1 MEYSSNVS
9 LPKIPFF
16 SKFTRMKSVPIT
28 LLTGYLGA
36 GKTTLLNYVLNNQQ
50 GYHVA
55 VIVNDIGEV
64 NIDQT
69 LIEKGGNITKEDS
82 GKVVPLSN
90 GCICCSLKT
99 DLIEQIA
106 ELLEMGKFDYIL
118 IEASGICEPIPIAQT
133 ISFAGSQL
141 QARDGRPLA
150 CHLDNIVA
158 VVDVL
163 RLADEFAGGEK
174 LLDEDLEEEDIAN
187 LLIQQIEFC
196 NTIILNKVDAL
207 SKHDLEHVK
216 AVVKAL
222 QPTAKMIETNYG
234 KVEMKDI
241 LDTKQFDF
249 NKVAESSTWAIKL
262 NEEGH
267 DNPST
272 GSGTDHDDDDH
283 DPSTGSG
290 TEEHHHHDHDEHDDP
305 STGSGTEEHHH
316 HDHDEH
322 EHHHDHDD
330 EDHSHCD
337 HEHGVCHCGH
347 HHDKDHPHGDEYGIS
362 TFVYEDHRPLNR
374 EKFEAFL
381 DDYPTSI
388 IRTKGLLWF
397 SDERSESYL
406 FEQAGK
412 QASAQNFGRWFAAES
427 EAEQKRILEE
437 NPQLQKI
444 WDEKYGDRII
454 RLVFIGQH
462 MDKKKIIQVM
472 NDCLDD

>member
-1 MEYSSNVS
+1 
-9 LPKIPFF
+9 
-16 SKFTRMKSVPIT
+16 MKSVPIT

-141 QARDGRPLA
+141 RSKDGRPLP

-174 LLDEDLEEEDIAN
+174 LLEEDLEEEDIAN

-196 NTIILNKVDAL
+196 NTIIMNKVDAL

-234 KVEMKDI
+234 KVDMKDI

-267 DNPST
+267 DNH
-272 GSGTDHDDDDH
+272 DDDDDDDH
-283 DPSTGSG
+283 D
-290 TEEHHHHDHDEHDDP
+290 EHEHHHHDHDD
-305 STGSGTEEHHH
+305 
-316 HDHDEH
+316 DHDEH

-362 TFVYEDHRPLNR
+362 TFVFEDHRPLNR

-388 IRTKGLLWF
+388 IRTKGLVWF

-427 EAEQKRILEE
+427 KAEQQRILAE

-472 NDCLDD
+472 KDCLDD

>member
-1 MEYSSNVS
+1 
-9 LPKIPFF
+9 
-16 SKFTRMKSVPIT
+16 MKSVPIT

-141 QARDGRPLA
+141 RSKDGRPLP

-267 DNPST
+267 D
-272 GSGTDHDDDDH
+272 DDDDDD

-290 TEEHHHHDHDEHDDP
+290 TGEHHHHDHDDP

-316 HDHDEH
+316 H
-322 EHHHDHDD
+322 HHDHDD
-330 EDHSHCD
+330 EEDHSHCD

-362 TFVYEDHRPLNR
+362 TFVFEDHRPLNR

-427 EAEQKRILEE
+427 EAEQKRLLAE

-472 NDCLDD
+472 KDCLDD

>member
-1 MEYSSNVS
+1 M
-9 LPKIPFF
+9 K
-16 SKFTRMKSVPIT
+16 KSVPIT

-36 GKTTLLNYVLNNQQ
+36 GKTTLLNFVLNNQQ

-99 DLIEQIA
+99 DLLEQIA
-106 ELLEMGKFDYIL
+106 ELLEMNKFDYIL

-133 ISFAGSQL
+133 ICMAGSQL
-141 QARDGRPLA
+141 RSRDGRPLP
-150 CHLDNIVA
+150 CHLDNIVS
-158 VVDVL
+158 VVDVA
-163 RLADEFAGGEK
+163 RLADEFAGGQK
-174 LLDEDLEEEDIAN
+174 LLDKDLEEEDIAN

-196 NTIILNKVDAL
+196 NTIVMNKVDSL
-207 SKHDLEHVK
+207 SKTDLEHVK
-216 AVVKAL
+216 AVVRAL
-222 QPTAKMIETNYG
+222 QPEAKMIETNYG

-249 NKVAESSTWAIKL
+249 EKVGNSAAWAKELMKETAPEDI
-262 NEEGH
+262 
-267 DNPST
+267 D
-272 GSGTDHDDDDH
+272 DDDDDH
-283 DPSTGSG
+283 DEHEHHHHDHDDPSTSSG
-290 TEEHHHHDHDEHDDP
+290 TEGHHHHHDHDEHD
-305 STGSGTEEHHH
+305 
-316 HDHDEH
+316 HDEH
-322 EHHHDHDD
+322 DHEH

-362 TFVYEDHRPLNR
+362 TFVFEDHRPLNR

-388 IRTKGLLWF
+388 IRTKGLIWF

-427 EAEQKRILEE
+427 EAEQKRILAE

-472 NDCLDD
+472 DDCLDV

>member
-1 MEYSSNVS
+1 
-9 LPKIPFF
+9 
-16 SKFTRMKSVPIT
+16 MKSVPIT

-141 QARDGRPLA
+141 RSKDGRPLP

-174 LLDEDLEEEDIAN
+174 LLDENLEEEDIAN

-207 SKHDLEHVK
+207 NKHDLEHVK

-234 KVEMKDI
+234 KVDMKDI

-267 DNPST
+267 DN
-272 GSGTDHDDDDH
+272 DDDDDH
-283 DPSTGSG
+283 D
-290 TEEHHHHDHDEHDDP
+290 EHEHHHHDHDDDHDEH
-305 STGSGTEEHHH
+305 EHHY

-362 TFVYEDHRPLNR
+362 TFVFEDHRPLNR

-427 EAEQKRILEE
+427 KAEQKRILAE

>member
-1 MEYSSNVS
+1 
-9 LPKIPFF
+9 
-16 SKFTRMKSVPIT
+16 MKSVPIT

-267 DNPST
+267 DN
-272 GSGTDHDDDDH
+272 DDDDDDH
-283 DPSTGSG
+283 
-290 TEEHHHHDHDEHDDP
+290 EEHHHHHDD
-305 STGSGTEEHHH
+305 
-316 HDHDEH
+316 DHDEH
-322 EHHHDHDD
+322 EHHHHHDHDD
-330 EDHSHCD
+330 DDDHDHDHEDHSHCD

-388 IRTKGLLWF
+388 IRTKGLIWF

-427 EAEQKRILEE
+427 EAEQKRILAE

-462 MDKKKIIQVM
+462 MEKKKIIQVM
-472 NDCLDD
+472 NDCLDE

>member
-1 MEYSSNVS
+1 
-9 LPKIPFF
+9 
-16 SKFTRMKSVPIT
+16 MKSVPIT

-141 QARDGRPLA
+141 RSKDGRPLP

-174 LLDEDLEEEDIAN
+174 LLDENLEEEDIAN

-234 KVEMKDI
+234 KVDMKDI

-267 DNPST
+267 DN
-272 GSGTDHDDDDH
+272 DDDD
-283 DPSTGSG
+283 
-290 TEEHHHHDHDEHDDP
+290 DD
-305 STGSGTEEHHH
+305 
-316 HDHDEH
+316 DHDEH
-322 EHHHDHDD
+322 EHHHHDHDD
-330 EDHSHCD
+330 DHDEHEHHHHDHEDHSHCD
-337 HEHGVCHCGH
+337 HEHGICHCGH

-388 IRTKGLLWF
+388 IRTKGLVWF

-427 EAEQKRILEE
+427 EAEQKRILAE

>member
-1 MEYSSNVS
+1 
-9 LPKIPFF
+9 
-16 SKFTRMKSVPIT
+16 MKSVPIT

-141 QARDGRPLA
+141 RSKDGRPLP

-267 DNPST
+267 DNHDDDEDDDHDEHEHHHH
-272 GSGTDHDDDDH
+272 DHDDDH
-283 DPSTGSG
+283 D
-290 TEEHHHHDHDEHDDP
+290 EHEHHHHDHDEHD
-305 STGSGTEEHHH
+305 
-316 HDHDEH
+316 HDHDE
-322 EHHHDHDD
+322 

-337 HEHGVCHCGH
+337 HEHGICHCGH

-388 IRTKGLLWF
+388 IRTKGLIWF

-427 EAEQKRILEE
+427 EAEQKRILAE

>member
-1 MEYSSNVS
+1 
-9 LPKIPFF
+9 
-16 SKFTRMKSVPIT
+16 MKSVPIT

-141 QARDGRPLA
+141 RSKDGRPLP

-174 LLDEDLEEEDIAN
+174 LLEEDLEEEDIAN

-196 NTIILNKVDAL
+196 NTIIMNKVDAL

-234 KVEMKDI
+234 KVDMKDI

-267 DNPST
+267 DN
-272 GSGTDHDDDDH
+272 HDDDDDDDH
-283 DPSTGSG
+283 G
-290 TEEHHHHDHDEHDDP
+290 EHEHHHHDHDD
-305 STGSGTEEHHH
+305 
-316 HDHDEH
+316 DHDEH

-362 TFVYEDHRPLNR
+362 TFVFEDHRPLNR

-388 IRTKGLLWF
+388 IRTKGLVWF

-412 QASAQNFGRWFAAES
+412 QASEQNFGRWFAAES
-427 EAEQKRILEE
+427 KAEQQRILAE

-472 NDCLDD
+472 KDCLDE

>member
-1 MEYSSNVS
+1 M
-9 LPKIPFF
+9 PKTPFF

-141 QARDGRPLA
+141 QSRDGKRLA

-174 LLDEDLEEEDIAN
+174 LLDDDLEEEDIAN

-207 SKHDLEHVK
+207 NKHDLEHVK

-267 DNPST
+267 DN
-272 GSGTDHDDDDH
+272 HDDDD
-283 DPSTGSG
+283 
-290 TEEHHHHDHDEHDDP
+290 DDP

-316 HDHDEH
+316 HHDDDHDEH
-322 EHHHDHDD
+322 EHHDHHDHDD
-330 EDHSHCD
+330 DHDHDHEDHSHCD

-362 TFVYEDHRPLNR
+362 TFVFEDHRPLNR

-388 IRTKGLLWF
+388 IRTKGLIWI

-427 EAEQKRILEE
+427 EAEQKRILAE

-462 MDKKKIIQVM
+462 MEKKKIIQVM

>member
-1 MEYSSNVS
+1 
-9 LPKIPFF
+9 
-16 SKFTRMKSVPIT
+16 MKSVPIT

-141 QARDGRPLA
+141 RSKDGRPLP

-174 LLDEDLEEEDIAN
+174 LLEEDLEEEDIAN

-196 NTIILNKVDAL
+196 NTIIMNKVDAL

-234 KVEMKDI
+234 KVDMKDI

-267 DNPST
+267 DN
-272 GSGTDHDDDDH
+272 DDDDDDDH
-283 DPSTGSG
+283 D
-290 TEEHHHHDHDEHDDP
+290 EHEHHHHDHDDDHDEH
-305 STGSGTEEHHH
+305 EHHH

-362 TFVYEDHRPLNR
+362 TFVFEDHRPLNR

-427 EAEQKRILEE
+427 KAEQQRILAE

>member
-1 MEYSSNVS
+1 
-9 LPKIPFF
+9 
-16 SKFTRMKSVPIT
+16 MKSVPIT

-141 QARDGRPLA
+141 RSKDGRPLP

-174 LLDEDLEEEDIAN
+174 LLEEDLEEEDIAN

-196 NTIILNKVDAL
+196 NTIIMNKVDAL

-234 KVEMKDI
+234 KVDMKDI

-267 DNPST
+267 DN
-272 GSGTDHDDDDH
+272 DDDDDDDH
-283 DPSTGSG
+283 D
-290 TEEHHHHDHDEHDDP
+290 
-305 STGSGTEEHHH
+305 
-316 HDHDEH
+316 EH
-322 EHHHDHDD
+322 EHHHHDHDD

-362 TFVYEDHRPLNR
+362 TFVFEDHRPLNR

-427 EAEQKRILEE
+427 KAEQQRILAE

-472 NDCLDD
+472 KDCLDD

>member
-1 MEYSSNVS
+1 M
-9 LPKIPFF
+9 PKIPFF

-222 QPTAKMIETNYG
+222 QPIAKMIETNYG

-267 DNPST
+267 DNSST
-272 GSGTDHDDDDH
+272 GSGTDHDDDDDDDH

-290 TEEHHHHDHDEHDDP
+290 TEEHHHHHDHDEHDHD
-305 STGSGTEEHHH
+305 GHDHDEHHHHHDEHDHDEHHHGHDEHDRDEHHHHHHDEHDRDEHHHHHHH
-316 HDHDEH
+316 HDHDG
-322 EHHHDHDD
+322 HDHDAD
-330 EDHSHCD
+330 EIFTAW
-337 HEHGVCHCGH
+337 G
-347 HHDKDHPHGDEYGIS
+347 
-362 TFVYEDHRPLNR
+362 R
-374 EKFEAFL
+374 ETGASLSRSRLESILAAL
-381 DDYPTSI
+381 DDETRFGTVLRAKGIVPSDDGSWLHFDYVPGEAE
-388 IRTKGLLWF
+388 IRTGPADITGRLCVIGSQLN
-397 SDERSESYL
+397 EAALEEL
-406 FEQAGK
+406 F
-412 QASAQNFGRWFAAES
+412 ASAAE
-427 EAEQKRILEE
+427 AR
-437 NPQLQKI
+437 
-444 WDEKYGDRII
+444 
-454 RLVFIGQH
+454 
-462 MDKKKIIQVM
+462 
-472 NDCLDD
+472 

>member
-1 MEYSSNVS
+1 
-9 LPKIPFF
+9 
-16 SKFTRMKSVPIT
+16 MKSVPIT

-141 QARDGRPLA
+141 RSKDGRPLP

-174 LLDEDLEEEDIAN
+174 LLDENLEEEDIAN

-196 NTIILNKVDAL
+196 NTIIMNKVDAL

-234 KVEMKDI
+234 KVDMKDI

-267 DNPST
+267 DN
-272 GSGTDHDDDDH
+272 DDDDDDDH
-283 DPSTGSG
+283 D
-290 TEEHHHHDHDEHDDP
+290 EHEHHHHDHDD
-305 STGSGTEEHHH
+305 
-316 HDHDEH
+316 DHDEH
-322 EHHHDHDD
+322 EHHHHDHEEHDHDD

-362 TFVYEDHRPLNR
+362 TFVFEDHRPLNR

-427 EAEQKRILEE
+427 KAEQQRILAE

-472 NDCLDD
+472 KDCLDD

>member
-1 MEYSSNVS
+1 
-9 LPKIPFF
+9 
-16 SKFTRMKSVPIT
+16 MKSVPIT

-141 QARDGRPLA
+141 RSKDGRPLP

-207 SKHDLEHVK
+207 NKHDLEHVK

-267 DNPST
+267 DN
-272 GSGTDHDDDDH
+272 HDDDDDDDEH
-283 DPSTGSG
+283 
-290 TEEHHHHDHDEHDDP
+290 EHHHHHDD
-305 STGSGTEEHHH
+305 
-316 HDHDEH
+316 DHDEH
-322 EHHHDHDD
+322 EHHHHHDHDD
-330 EDHSHCD
+330 DDDDDHDHDHEDHSHCD

-362 TFVYEDHRPLNR
+362 TFVFEDHRPLNR

-427 EAEQKRILEE
+427 EAEQKRILAE

-472 NDCLDD
+472 KDCLDD

>member
-1 MEYSSNVS
+1 
-9 LPKIPFF
+9 
-16 SKFTRMKSVPIT
+16 MKSVPIT

-141 QARDGRPLA
+141 RSKDGRPLP

-267 DNPST
+267 DN
-272 GSGTDHDDDDH
+272 HDDDEDDDH
-283 DPSTGSG
+283 D
-290 TEEHHHHDHDEHDDP
+290 EHEHHHHDHDDDHDEH
-305 STGSGTEEHHH
+305 EHHH

-322 EHHHDHDD
+322 EHHHGHDD
-330 EDHSHCD
+330 EDHSECD
-337 HEHGVCHCGH
+337 HEHGICHCGH

-388 IRTKGLLWF
+388 IRTKGLIWF

-427 EAEQKRILEE
+427 EAEQKRILAE

>member
-1 MEYSSNVS
+1 
-9 LPKIPFF
+9 
-16 SKFTRMKSVPIT
+16 MKSVPIT

-141 QARDGRPLA
+141 RSKDGRPLP

-267 DNPST
+267 DN
-272 GSGTDHDDDDH
+272 HDDDEDDDH
-283 DPSTGSG
+283 D
-290 TEEHHHHDHDEHDDP
+290 EHEHHHHDHDDDHDEH
-305 STGSGTEEHHH
+305 EHHH

-330 EDHSHCD
+330 EDHSECD
-337 HEHGVCHCGH
+337 HEHGICHCGH

-388 IRTKGLLWF
+388 IRTKGLIWF

-427 EAEQKRILEE
+427 EAEQKRILAE

-472 NDCLDD
+472 KDCLDD

>member
-1 MEYSSNVS
+1 LQDIKHRFSVD
-9 LPKIPFF
+9 LPKITFF
-16 SKFTRMKSVPIT
+16 SKFAHMKSVPIT

-55 VIVNDIGEV
+55 VIVNDIDEV

-141 QARDGRPLA
+141 QARDGSPLP

-174 LLDEDLEEEDIAN
+174 LLDENLEEEDIAN

-196 NTIILNKVDAL
+196 NTIILNKVDEL
-207 SKHDLEHVK
+207 KKNDLEHVK
-216 AVVKAL
+216 AVVRAL
-222 QPTAKMIETNYG
+222 QPEAKMIETNYG
-234 KVEMKDI
+234 KVDMKDI

-249 NKVAESSTWAIKL
+249 EKVGNSAAWAKEL
-262 NEEGH
+262 MKETSPE
-267 DNPST
+267 DE
-272 GSGTDHDDDDH
+272 DDDDNH

-290 TEEHHHHDHDEHDDP
+290 TEEHHHHDHDDDHDEH
-305 STGSGTEEHHH
+305 EHHH

-322 EHHHDHDD
+322 DHDHDD
-330 EDHSHCD
+330 EEDHSHCD

-381 DDYPTSI
+381 DDYPMSI

-412 QASAQNFGRWFAAES
+412 QASERNFGPWIASES
-427 EAEQKRILEE
+427 EAEQKRILRE
-437 NPQLQKI
+437 NPDLLKV

-462 MDKKKIIQVM
+462 MDKKAIIKVM

>member
-1 MEYSSNVS
+1 
-9 LPKIPFF
+9 
-16 SKFTRMKSVPIT
+16 MKSVPIT

-141 QARDGRPLA
+141 RSKDGRPLP

-234 KVEMKDI
+234 KVDMKDI

-267 DNPST
+267 DN
-272 GSGTDHDDDDH
+272 DDDDDDDH
-283 DPSTGSG
+283 D
-290 TEEHHHHDHDEHDDP
+290 EHEHHHHDHDD
-305 STGSGTEEHHH
+305 
-316 HDHDEH
+316 DHDEH
-322 EHHHDHDD
+322 DHDHDD

-362 TFVYEDHRPLNR
+362 TFVFEDHRPLNR

-427 EAEQKRILEE
+427 KAEQQRILAE

>member
-1 MEYSSNVS
+1 
-9 LPKIPFF
+9 
-16 SKFTRMKSVPIT
+16 MKSVPIT

-141 QARDGRPLA
+141 RSKDGRPLP

-174 LLDEDLEEEDIAN
+174 LLDENLEEEDIAN

-207 SKHDLEHVK
+207 NKHDLEHVK

-234 KVEMKDI
+234 KVDMKDI

-267 DNPST
+267 DNH
-272 GSGTDHDDDDH
+272 DDDDDDDH
-283 DPSTGSG
+283 D
-290 TEEHHHHDHDEHDDP
+290 EHEHHHHDHDDDHDEHEHHHHDHDEHD
-305 STGSGTEEHHH
+305 
-316 HDHDEH
+316 
-322 EHHHDHDD
+322 HDHDD

-362 TFVYEDHRPLNR
+362 TFVFEDHRPLNR

-427 EAEQKRILEE
+427 KAEQQRILAE

>member
-1 MEYSSNVS
+1 
-9 LPKIPFF
+9 
-16 SKFTRMKSVPIT
+16 MKSVPIT

-50 GYHVA
+50 GFHVA

-69 LIEKGGNITKEDS
+69 LIEKGANITKQDS

-99 DLIEQIA
+99 DLLEQIA

-133 ISFAGSQL
+133 ICAAGSQL
-141 QARDGRPLA
+141 MGRNGQRLS
-150 CHLDNIVA
+150 CYLDNITA
-158 VVDVL
+158 VVDVM

-174 LLDEDLEEEDIAN
+174 LLDEDLEENDIAN

-196 NTIILNKVDAL
+196 NTIVLNKVDRL
-207 SKHDLEHVK
+207 SKQDLDHVK

-222 QPTAKMIETNYG
+222 QPTAKMIETNYC
-234 KVEMKDI
+234 KVDLKEV

-249 NKVAESSTWAIKL
+249 SKVAESSAWAIRL
-262 NEEGH
+262 NGMDH
-267 DNPST
+267 DNHNDDDDDHPST
-272 GSGTDHDDDDH
+272 GSGQAHNNH
-283 DPSTGSG
+283 H
-290 TEEHHHHDHDEHDDP
+290 EHE
-305 STGSGTEEHHH
+305 
-316 HDHDEH
+316 EH

-330 EDHSHCD
+330 DHPSTGSGQAHNHHDEHEDHSKCDHEHEDHSHCD
-337 HEHGVCHCGH
+337 HEHGICHCGH

-362 TFVYEDHRPLNR
+362 TFVYETHRPLNR

-388 IRTKGLLWF
+388 IRTKGLVWF
-397 SDERSESYL
+397 SDERNNSYL

-412 QASAQNFGRWFAAES
+412 QASAENFGQWFAAES
-427 EAEQKRILEE
+427 KAEQERLLAE

-472 NDCLDD
+472 DDCLDV

>member
-1 MEYSSNVS
+1 
-9 LPKIPFF
+9 
-16 SKFTRMKSVPIT
+16 MKSVPIT

-141 QARDGRPLA
+141 RSKDGRPLP

-267 DNPST
+267 D
-272 GSGTDHDDDDH
+272 DDDDDD

-290 TEEHHHHDHDEHDDP
+290 TGEHHHHDHDDP

-316 HDHDEH
+316 H
-322 EHHHDHDD
+322 HHDHDD
-330 EDHSHCD
+330 EEDHSHCD

-362 TFVYEDHRPLNR
+362 TFVFEDHRPLNR

-427 EAEQKRILEE
+427 EAEQKRLLAE

-462 MDKKKIIQVM
+462 MDKIRLSK
-472 NDCLDD
+472 

>member
-1 MEYSSNVS
+1 
-9 LPKIPFF
+9 
-16 SKFTRMKSVPIT
+16 MKSVPIT

-141 QARDGRPLA
+141 RSKDGRPLP

-174 LLDEDLEEEDIAN
+174 LLDENLEEEDIAN

-196 NTIILNKVDAL
+196 NTIIMNKVDAL

-234 KVEMKDI
+234 KVDMKDI

-267 DNPST
+267 DN
-272 GSGTDHDDDDH
+272 DDDDDDDH
-283 DPSTGSG
+283 D
-290 TEEHHHHDHDEHDDP
+290 EHEHHHHDHDDDHDEH
-305 STGSGTEEHHH
+305 EHHH
-316 HDHDEH
+316 HDHDDH
-322 EHHHDHDD
+322 EHRHDHDD

-362 TFVYEDHRPLNR
+362 TFVFEDHRPLNR

-427 EAEQKRILEE
+427 KAEQKRILAE

-472 NDCLDD
+472 KDCLDD

>member
-1 MEYSSNVS
+1 
-9 LPKIPFF
+9 
-16 SKFTRMKSVPIT
+16 MKSVPIT

-141 QARDGRPLA
+141 RSKDGRPLP

-174 LLDEDLEEEDIAN
+174 LLDENLEEEDIAN

-207 SKHDLEHVK
+207 NKHDLEHVK

-234 KVEMKDI
+234 KVDMKDI

-267 DNPST
+267 DN
-272 GSGTDHDDDDH
+272 DDDD
-283 DPSTGSG
+283 
-290 TEEHHHHDHDEHDDP
+290 DD
-305 STGSGTEEHHH
+305 
-316 HDHDEH
+316 DHDEH
-322 EHHHDHDD
+322 EHHHHDHGDDHDD

-362 TFVYEDHRPLNR
+362 TFVFEDHRPLNR

-388 IRTKGLLWF
+388 IRTKGLVWF

-427 EAEQKRILEE
+427 KAEQQRILEE

>member
-1 MEYSSNVS
+1 
-9 LPKIPFF
+9 
-16 SKFTRMKSVPIT
+16 MKSVPIT

-141 QARDGRPLA
+141 RSKDGRPLP

-174 LLDEDLEEEDIAN
+174 LLEEDLEEEDIAN

-196 NTIILNKVDAL
+196 NTIIMNKVDAL

-234 KVEMKDI
+234 KVDMKDI

-267 DNPST
+267 DN
-272 GSGTDHDDDDH
+272 DDDDDDDH
-283 DPSTGSG
+283 D
-290 TEEHHHHDHDEHDDP
+290 EHEHHHHDHDDDHDEHEHHHHDHDEHD
-305 STGSGTEEHHH
+305 
-316 HDHDEH
+316 
-322 EHHHDHDD
+322 HDHDD

-362 TFVYEDHRPLNR
+362 TFVFEDHRPLNR

-427 EAEQKRILEE
+427 KAEQQRILAE

>member
-1 MEYSSNVS
+1 M
-9 LPKIPFF
+9 PKIPFF

-267 DNPST
+267 DNH
-272 GSGTDHDDDDH
+272 DDDDDDDH
-283 DPSTGSG
+283 D
-290 TEEHHHHDHDEHDDP
+290 EHEHHHHDHDDDHDEH
-305 STGSGTEEHHH
+305 EHHH

-472 NDCLDD
+472 NDCLDE

>member
-1 MEYSSNVS
+1 
-9 LPKIPFF
+9 
-16 SKFTRMKSVPIT
+16 MKSVPIT

-141 QARDGRPLA
+141 RSKDGRPLP

-174 LLDEDLEEEDIAN
+174 LLDENLEEEDIAN

-207 SKHDLEHVK
+207 NKHDLEHVK

-234 KVEMKDI
+234 KVDMKDI

-267 DNPST
+267 DNH
-272 GSGTDHDDDDH
+272 DDDDDDDH
-283 DPSTGSG
+283 D
-290 TEEHHHHDHDEHDDP
+290 EHEHHHHDHDD
-305 STGSGTEEHHH
+305 
-316 HDHDEH
+316 DHDEH
-322 EHHHDHDD
+322 EHHHHDHEEHDHDD

-362 TFVYEDHRPLNR
+362 TFVFEDHRPLNR

-388 IRTKGLLWF
+388 IRTKGLIWF

-427 EAEQKRILEE
+427 KAEQQRILEE